1 MKKPAGSLLAKRLA
15 RIEAEAQARENER
28 RRDEIDGAL
37 LAVFRNLWAL
47 YGYDHVPTMAEVD
60 AALPAYAAA
69 AGPVKLRELTDD
81 ELTALV
87 LALKTWQARGWI
99 PCEG

>member
-1 MKKPAGSLLAKRLA
+1 MTGRLSKRLA
-15 RIEAEAQARENER
+15 KIEAAAQAREKER

-60 AALPAYAAA
+60 AALPAHAAA
-69 AGPVKLRELTDD
+69 AGPVELRELSDD
-81 ELTALV
+81 ELSALELV
-87 LALKTWQARGWI
+87 LKNWQARGWL
-99 PCEG
+99 PCED

>member
-60 AALPAYAAA
+60 AALPAHAAA
-69 AGPVKLRELTDD
+69 AGPVRLCELTVD
-81 ELTALV
+81 ELRALV
-87 LALKTWQARGWI
+87 LVLQTWEARGWM
-99 PCEG
+99 PCED

>member
-1 MKKPAGSLLAKRLA
+1 MNMTGRLSKRLA
-15 RIEAEAQARENER
+15 RIEAAAQAREKER

-60 AALPAYAAA
+60 AALPAHAAA
-69 AGPVKLRELTDD
+69 AGPVRLCELTVD
-81 ELTALV
+81 ELRALV
-87 LALKTWQARGWI
+87 LVLQTWEARGWM
-99 PCEG
+99 PCED